1 MSEYFDNKGLF
12 SSPQVSQYNNHS
24 VMTNVHKSSKCH
36 YLNIDTKFADDF
48 ANNRLNAS
56 CASTYNIANYTITL
70 PEKITDVKSIMVCNA
85 EIPQSFYNISAA
97 FGNNTMKITSGAFSA
112 VIRIPDGNYTNSTL
126 TSTLNNIFLANK
138 SPSGSYLIYD
148 ISQNLS
154 TFATDTSGSFTL
166 DFAVGTDGSF
176 DKYNFKSKLGWTL
189 GFRQLSY
196 TIPVSSRIYSESIVN
211 IMGPKYM
218 YIAIDEFSKGNN
230 NSFSAV
236 LPTSLIRRNIIAKI
250 CLNRQVY
257 PFGTILPANTF
268 NGYLLSDMRTYNGK
282 IDIQKLNVQLVDE
295 NGNTVNLNGHDFS
308 FCLELIRE

>member
-24 VMTNVHKSSKCH
+24 IMTNVHKGSKCY

-56 CASTYNIANYTITL
+56 CSSTYNSANYTITL
-70 PEKITDVKSIMVCNA
+70 PEKMTDVKSMMVCNA
-85 EIPQSFYNISAA
+85 EIPQSFYSISSS

-112 VIRIPDGNYTNSTL
+112 VITIPDGNYTYSTMV
-126 TSTLNNIFLANK
+126 STLNSLLLANK
-138 SPSGSYLIYD
+138 NATGGYLVYD

-154 TFATDTSGSFTL
+154 SFTTDTSGAFTI
-166 DFAVGTDGSF
+166 DFAVGADGSF
-176 DKYNFKSKLGWTL
+176 DKYGFKSKLGWVL

-196 TIPVSSRIYSESIVN
+196 TLPLSSSVSSESMVN
-211 IMGPKYM
+211 LMGPKYM
-218 YIAIDEFSKGNN
+218 YIAVDEFSKGNN
-230 NSFSAV
+230 NSFSAA
-236 LPTSLIRRNIIAKI
+236 LPTSLVRKNIIAKI

-257 PFGTILPANTF
+257 PFGSILPANTF
-268 NGYLLSDMRTYNGK
+268 NGYLLSDVRSYNGK

-295 NGNTVNLNGHDFS
+295 NGNTVNLNGLDFS
-308 FCLELIRE
+308 FCLELVRE